1 MSQQI
6 TFASIIAENNKP
18 KPLFSVGDLVYCLIY
33 DEIREVKITEH
44 FEFKDKDGTFREHR
58 YWGDTTNKN
67 YHECFGENDLGKEVF
82 KNYDEA
88 KKKAQ
93 KNSALNPCVDFSKKN
108 IVKQIVE
115 LDKNENWKHE
125 HWHRFILLFDDNTVA
140 YKDTVCY
147 SFAKSFDNERD
158 ALKFFEYIKKKF
170 KITGKSTSID
180 YKFKPANIDVILPE
194 ELQLYYCC
202 DSEKFDVNNYAS
214 REYFYNHYFK
224 PMY

>member
-1 MSQQI
+1 MNQQI

-18 KPLFSVGDLVYCLIY
+18 EPLFSVGDLVYHLIY
-33 DEIREVKITEH
+33 DEIRKVKITGH
-44 FEFKDKDGTFREHR
+44 FELKDKDGTFREHR
-58 YWGDTTNKN
+58 YWGDTTDKN

-82 KNYDEA
+82 KTFDEA
-88 KKKAQ
+88 KKMAQ
-93 KNSALNPCVDFSKKN
+93 KNSASNPCVDFSLKN

-115 LDKNENWKHE
+115 LDQNENWKHE
-125 HWHRFILLFDDNTVA
+125 HWHRFIFLFDDNTVA
-140 YKDTVCY
+140 YKDTITY
-147 SFAKSFDNERD
+147 SFAKSFHDERD

-170 KITGKSTSID
+170 ETSSSST

-224 PMY
+224 PMHLF

>member
-1 MSQQI
+1 MNQQI
-6 TFASIIAENNKP
+6 TFALIIAENNKP
-18 KPLFSVGDLVYCLIY
+18 EPLFSVGDLVYCLVY

-44 FEFKDKDGTFREHR
+44 FEFKNKDGTFREHR

-82 KNYDEA
+82 KTFDEA

-93 KNSALNPCVDFSKKN
+93 KNSASNPCVDFSKKN

-115 LDKNENWKHE
+115 LDKNVNGKHE

-140 YKDTVCY
+140 YKDTFCY

>member
-1 MSQQI
+1 M
-6 TFASIIAENNKP
+6 
-18 KPLFSVGDLVYCLIY
+18 
-33 DEIREVKITEH
+33 
-44 FEFKDKDGTFREHR
+44 
-58 YWGDTTNKN
+58 
-67 YHECFGENDLGKEVF
+67 
-82 KNYDEA
+82 
-88 KKKAQ
+88 
-93 KNSALNPCVDFSKKN
+93 
-108 IVKQIVE
+108 
-115 LDKNENWKHE
+115 
-125 HWHRFILLFDDNTVA
+125 FDDNTVA

-147 SFAKSFDNERD
+147 SFAKSFDNEKD